1 MIWASKQVGA
11 PKTGELLDRLCL
23 AATRAAP
30 PISRRISSA
39 GARAVVVEAVGGNG
53 GEGGGGGG
61 GGVRGDVVRAIA
73 ADLLRRCNT
82 RDHGPERDASVES
95 QRAARLLARKRGWHQ
110 DAWIVLAG
118 ASQAVM

>member
-61 GGVRGDVVRAIA
+61 GGVRGDVVRVV
-73 ADLLRRCNT
+73 
-82 RDHGPERDASVES
+82 HVEG
-95 QRAARLLARKRGWHQ
+95 RAR
-110 DAWIVLAG
+110 VLAEGVHGGRG
-118 ASQAVM
+118 AVTKDSRGSERTPHDLHNQLTMTAKSGAFL